1 MLQCQWYRKLSF
13 VDVTSDILG
22 FMRQIIV
29 CGLGRFGLN
38 VIEALREAGRQV
50 TAISDGNTSP
60 ERRERA
66 EAAGAKVV
74 DGDFRYA
81 KVRREAGV
89 PAAAAVLLTTSNDID
104 NLETALEIRGE
115 APDVPVIMRHSEP
128 QFARRLEKDFGI
140 AAAMAPAVL
149 AAGAFVEA
157 AMSITAEDSL
167 LMGRDSRID
176 VPRRWVRFEFFAIP
190 LLLLAIYL
198 SAIVIFRQTLGLDWV
213 DAAYFTTS
221 VVTTVGFGDFN
232 LQHAP
237 DWVKVFGILL
247 MFAGIVLVA
256 IIASM
261 LTIFIVSGAANQMR
275 NEFLA
280 RRKRGHVVVCGLGQV
295 GVAITRDLLD
305 RDIPVVAIDP
315 AACDEEHRELN
326 LRCPLIVGDSTK
338 ASVLARAGAARARA
352 LIACTSNDALNLEI
366 GLTAQGAVEGRRAER
381 PLRLV
386 LRCFDPELARRIH
399 AVSDDYTLL
408 SEAKIA
414 APFFVRTALT
424 HAVSPGAEAV

>member
-1 MLQCQWYRKLSF
+1 M
-13 VDVTSDILG
+13 SDMITG
-22 FMRQIIV
+22 MRQIIV

-50 TAISDGNTSP
+50 TVISDENTSS

-66 EAAGAKVV
+66 EAAGAKVL
-74 DGDFRYA
+74 DGDFRFP

-89 PAAAAVLLTTSNDID
+89 PAAAAVLLTTSNDVD
-104 NLETALEIRGE
+104 NLEAALEIRGE

-149 AAGAFVEA
+149 AAGSFVEA
-157 AMSITAEDSL
+157 AMSVTAEESML
-167 LMGRDSRID
+167 VGRDSRID
-176 VPRRWVRFEFFAIP
+176 VPARRVQFEFFAIP

-237 DWVKVFGILL
+237 GWVKVFGILL

-295 GVAITRDLLD
+295 GAAITRDLLA

-315 AACDEEHRELN
+315 AAGDEEHRELN
-326 LRCPLIVGDSTK
+326 LRCPIIVGDSTK
-338 ASVLARAGAARARA
+338 ATVLARAGAARARA

-366 GLTAQGAVEGRRAER
+366 GLTAQGTVEGRRAER

-424 HAVSPGAEAV
+424 HAVSPGAETV

>member
-1 MLQCQWYRKLSF
+1 
-13 VDVTSDILG
+13 
-22 FMRQIIV
+22 MRQIIV

-66 EAAGAKVV
+66 EAAGAKVI

-176 VPRRWVRFEFFAIP
+176 VPRRRVRFEFFAIP

-338 ASVLARAGAARARA
+338 ASVLARASAARARA